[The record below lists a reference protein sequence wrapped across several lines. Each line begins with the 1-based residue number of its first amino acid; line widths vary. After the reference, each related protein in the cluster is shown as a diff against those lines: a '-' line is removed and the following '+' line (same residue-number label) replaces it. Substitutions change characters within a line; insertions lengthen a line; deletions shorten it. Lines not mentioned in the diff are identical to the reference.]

1 MSNTIESS
9 FILPCGPLES
19 PVDDKGA
26 DPTSPFSLFLLPSA
40 SLLRR
45 HMWRRTAERD
55 EGIGISTKVPVAH
68 GGIEEEEEKGAEESD
83 EVDEVVAMSIASAF
97 LPRPFLPRSAV
108 LTTVGPEEA
117 VAEDA
122 DEEG

>member
-1 MSNTIESS
+1 M
-9 FILPCGPLES
+9 
-19 PVDDKGA
+19 
-26 DPTSPFSLFLLPSA
+26 
-40 SLLRR
+40 LLRR

-68 GGIEEEEEKGAEESD
+68 GGSEEEEKGAEETE

-108 LTTVGPEEA
+108 LTTVGTEEA
-117 VAEDA
+117 VAEEG